1 MKQIQP
7 IQIWSNGHP
16 KQASILDAR
25 IINDDLQSSCT
36 FYYEL
41 READTVVPP
50 AERDGASSSTPG
62 TRLAEGN
69 LSVTGAEYDA
79 WNGDNDFAYSYI
91 ANALNL
97 TILTGSVE

>member
-7 IQIWSNGHP
+7 VQIWSNGQS
-16 KQASILDAR
+16 KQASVLDAR
-25 IINDDLQSSCT
+25 IINDDLESSCT

-41 READTVVPP
+41 READVVVPST
-50 AERDGASSSTPG
+50 EEGGSSSSTPG

-69 LSVTGAEYDA
+69 ISLTGAQYDA
-79 WNGDNDFAYSYI
+79 WDGDNDFAYSFI

-97 TILTGSVE
+97 TIV